1 MIFESRYEALRWFRK
16 YSIYSGEVK
25 DEMPEDVKF
34 GDFLLFRHIDGDGDG
49 NNPTISRPILGV
61 FVGFSVWD
69 MALVFQF
76 VESERA
82 WEFSHKVITNKELK
96 TKLPLAFRDKEVECI
111 PLWNQ
116 SVKVIG
122 KWRNKPTI
130 SQLKESLLKE
140 EKYGM

>member
-1 MIFESRYEALRWFRK
+1 MIFESRYEAFRWFRK
-16 YSIYSGEVK
+16 YSPYEGDVK
-25 DEMPEDVKF
+25 DEIPEGLKF
-34 GDFLLFRHIDGDGDG
+34 GDFVLFRHIDGDGDG
-49 NNPTISRPILGV
+49 KTPTISRPIFGI

-76 VESERA
+76 VEKERA

-96 TKLPLAFRDKEVECI
+96 IKLHVGALDREVEYI

-116 SVKVIG
+116 SVKIIG
-122 KWRNKPTI
+122 QWKSKPTI